1 MSIFNVNTLYRG
13 FQNEF
18 KKKKRKKASKK
29 SLTVFKVIYLFWD
42 GEDREKMQ

>member
-13 FQNEF
+13 FQNAF
-18 KKKKRKKASKK
+18 KKKKGKKLARNLLQ
-29 SLTVFKVIYLFWD
+29 SLVIYLFWD